1 MAQQRVPRTTLPE
14 PGSQSEQDHA
24 RISRRFQEHTALEI
38 QKGNRLQA
46 SEKIWAQVAHA
57 LKAVAEDRGWAH
69 GSHALL
75 GDIAVQIGREQGQRT
90 EYIRHLSLANSMHA
104 NFYEN
109 EADWDHIEVA
119 RKDAAAFVAK
129 LRADRNRRPSSF
141 TIRDAN
147 DQRRLSRLLGV
158 SLPRNPAAAQRA
170 LDRRFPRGMRSA
182 QGFAPKYG
190 YGGTVGA
197 QRRSSTPA
205 PKLRQSPGMG
215 PMPNIT
221 VRRR

>member
-1 MAQQRVPRTTLPE
+1 MVHQRVPRTTLPQ
-14 PGSQSEQDHA
+14 PGRHSEQDHA

-57 LKAVAEDRGWAH
+57 LKAVAEDRGWNH

-75 GDIAVQIGREQGQRT
+75 GDVAAQLGREQGQHT
-90 EYIRHLSLANSMHA
+90 EYIQHLSLASSMHT

-109 EADWDHIEVA
+109 QADWDHIEVA

-129 LRADRNRRPSSF
+129 LREDRNRRPGPF

-147 DQRRLSRLLGV
+147 DQRRIARLLNV
-158 SLPRNPAAAQRA
+158 RLPRDPAGVQRV
-170 LDRRFPRGMRSA
+170 LDRRFPRGMRSP

-197 QRRSSTPA
+197 QRRSSTPS

-215 PMPNIT
+215 PMPNIS